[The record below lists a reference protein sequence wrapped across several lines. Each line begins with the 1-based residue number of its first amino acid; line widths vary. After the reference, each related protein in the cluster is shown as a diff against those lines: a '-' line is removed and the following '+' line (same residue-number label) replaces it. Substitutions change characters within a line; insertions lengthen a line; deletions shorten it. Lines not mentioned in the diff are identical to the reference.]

1 MRVVSAVFRVLVG
14 AVFGIG
20 CFLALSPALAAL
32 LGDVTGAATLT
43 LVALVLGGAL
53 VGLFSPTIRR
63 AFGWSF
69 LALALCVVA
78 LPLSTMLLAG
88 RVAVE
93 ATNAA
98 PATSQ
103 GATVLG
109 AGIAGTLLTG
119 GAAIIGFF
127 LGAIFL
133 VVALILLLGGRRQV
147 MLVDRVTGREV
158 AAESYDERQLPRGRI
173 EPRIDP
179 PRH

>member
-1 MRVVSAVFRVLVG
+1 MRIVSAVFRIVIC
-14 AVFGIG
+14 AVFAFG
-20 CFLALSPALAAL
+20 CFVALSPALAAL
-32 LGDVTGAATLT
+32 FKGASAAPAIA
-43 LVALVLGGAL
+43 LVALVVAGAL
-53 VGLFSPTIRR
+53 VGVFSRSIRR

-88 RVAVE
+88 RVAVD

-98 PATSQ
+98 ETSQQ

-147 MLVDRVTGREV
+147 ILVDRATGREV
-158 AAESYDERQLPRGRI
+158 AAEFDDEPQLRARPSPRL
-173 EPRIDP
+173 DP
-179 PRH
+179 PLR